1 MQPKAGVIDVGGGM
15 RGVYAAGVF
24 DRCLEDG
31 VHFDAAMGISAGSA
45 NIVSFLAGQQGR
57 NLRFYTQYSFRK
69 QYMGWGNF
77 LRKRSFIDLDYVYS
91 TLSDS
96 DGEDPLDYDMLAA
109 DPTELIIVGCHARTG
124 QTRYFT
130 RADIERDRY
139 DILKASSA
147 LPVVCRPYEVDG
159 ELYYDGALGDTI
171 PVQKALDLGCERLV
185 LVLTKPRDT
194 VRSSKGDR
202 RMARLLRLR
211 HPQAA
216 ARLAGRAQRYNDGVA
231 HAKRLESEGRALV
244 LAPDDTCGVDTLAK
258 DRDAMLRLY
267 RKGYDDGAAIAPFL
281 AQSA

>member
-31 VHFDAAMGISAGSA
+31 VHFDAAVGISAGSA

-171 PVQKALDLGCERLV
+171 PVQKVLDLGCERLV

-231 HAKRLESEGRALV
+231 HAKRLESEGCALV

>member
-31 VHFDAAMGISAGSA
+31 VHFDAAVGISAGSA

>member
-31 VHFDAAMGISAGSA
+31 VHFDAAVGISAGSA

-216 ARLAGRAQRYNDGVA
+216 ARLAERAQRYNDGVA
-231 HAKRLESEGRALV
+231 HAKRLEAEGRALV